1 LLDLLYP
8 PLCIGC
14 AARLAPEAAPLCPR
28 CIAGLERPEAPYLA
42 AVLND
47 LCGVNDALDGGF
59 ALWMFDK
66 GGTLQR
72 AQHALKYGNYPA
84 YGPPLGALV
93 GRAYLGAGLP
103 VPDAVVPIPLH
114 RLRLYER
121 GYNQSERLA
130 AGLAETLGVLLS
142 ADRLERPHPTRT
154 QTNLTRQQRWDNVKS
169 AFSLSAPGAVRGKHL
184 LLVDD
189 VLTTGATAAAAAD
202 VLKAAGARHVSLAV
216 LALARH

>member
-1 LLDLLYP
+1 
-8 PLCIGC
+8 
-14 AARLAPEAAPLCPR
+14 
-28 CIAGLERPEAPYLA
+28 
-42 AVLND
+42 
-47 LCGVNDALDGGF
+47 
-59 ALWMFDK
+59 
-66 GGTLQR
+66 
-72 AQHALKYGNYPA
+72 
-84 YGPPLGALV
+84 
-93 GRAYLGAGLP
+93 

-142 ADRLERPHPTRT
+142 ADLLERPHPTRT

-169 AFSLSAPGAVRGKHL
+169 AVSLSAPGAVQGKHL